1 MRIIAGEFRGRKL
14 LPPEGEVTR
23 PITDRVKQSLFDVL
37 SPRMENARVYDC
49 FAGTG
54 SMGLECLSRGA
65 EHVTFFETHRSAV
78 DRLKQNIQVLGM
90 RERTT
95 VIGKDLF
102 RWFAQTRQVKP
113 PMDGGIVCEF
123 PTEPGRAAPDRA
135 DTARLSN
142 SNSTHYGLVDLI
154 FLDPPYRFLR
164 ERPEELQSVARTI
177 ASGHLATDGLVV
189 FRHNAADTL
198 ALEPLKV
205 MDVRSYGSMT
215 LEFLNLTGP

>member
-1 MRIIAGEFRGRKL
+1 VGAGNSATFSAMRIIAGEFRGRKL

-65 EHVTFFETHRSAV
+65 AHVTFFETHAPAV
-78 DRLKQNIQVLGM
+78 DRLKQNIQTLGVGM
-90 RERTT
+90 RSV
-95 VIGKDLF
+95 VIARDLF
-102 RWFAQTRQVKP
+102 RWFAQSP
-113 PMDGGIVCEF
+113 H
-123 PTEPGRAAPDRA
+123 TEPAA
-135 DTARLSN
+135 
-142 SNSTHYGLVDLI
+142 DLI

-164 ERPEELQSVARTI
+164 ERTEELQSIARTI
-177 ASGHLATDGLVV
+177 ADRHLATEALVI
-189 FRHNAADTL
+189 FRHDIADAL

-205 MDVRSYGSMT
+205 VDVRSYGSMT
-215 LEFLNLTGP
+215 LEFLSSAIR